1 LQWRGVSLAYAFSGT
16 NAMLPRV
23 SYASPYVS
31 SCTEKHSSKENLFTK
46 GACEA
51 RGNRVMPSRTVVSA
65 SHTYVPFSGGKTSTL
80 VITSLTDFAFFGNRG
95 NDSNRALQRGQYQT

>member
-1 LQWRGVSLAYAFSGT
+1 
-16 NAMLPRV
+16 MLPRV
-23 SYASPYVS
+23 SYASPYVA
-31 SCTEKHSSKENLFTK
+31 SCPGKHSSKENLSAK

-51 RGNRVMPSRTVVSA
+51 RGNRVLPCLAVVSDP
-65 SHTYVPFSGGKTSTL
+65 HPYVPLSGGKTSTL